1 MADVNKKNKSTGF
14 RLVIPFFLV
23 LGLLTV
29 VSFILP
35 LRPTVSYSEKR
46 ELTKFPDFSWSAL
59 ASGDYFDDI
68 TLWFSDTF
76 PGRETWITLSDYT
89 ASLHGYAEIAIVE
102 DDFMAG
108 VIFPDA
114 GESSVTEPQL
124 QDTQPLVTE
133 PAGSTEITEPAGT
146 EPVPTEAPETEPTQ
160 WGGVD
165 GGNDAE
171 IAADGIIQIG
181 DTAFNR
187 LGFDPYTSE
196 RYTKALSKLGD
207 LMEGTDVRVISSP
220 IPLAISVLVEPQYLE
235 KLKCARQDEMLAYMH
250 DPMSEN
256 VITIDTFS
264 ALSAHNDEYIYFRTD
279 HHWTALGAYYV
290 YEELCRTLGMEPA
303 PLDSFEVLDQGQFRG
318 TLYGKA
324 RWPHKLKDDNMVAYI
339 PPGDITMLIHYTFGE
354 PTEMPLIQDRTN
366 GEIYGKYMTF
376 ICGDHPLAEITN
388 ESIPDAPNCVIIKD
402 SFGNCFAPFLTQ
414 NYHKV
419 YVLDYRKYHYMGLT
433 EFCETY
439 DISDVIFLPY
449 MMATQSTD
457 GAWFFE
463 DLCK

>member
-1 MADVNKKNKSTGF
+1 MADVRNDNNKSSGI

-23 LGLLTV
+23 LGLLTAA
-29 VSFILP
+29 SFIIP

-46 ELTKFPDFSWSAL
+46 ELAKFPEFSWSAL

-76 PGRETWITLSDYT
+76 PGRETWMTVSDYT
-89 ASLHGYAEIAIVE
+89 SSLHGYAQIAIVE

-108 VIFPDA
+108 VIFPGA
-114 GESSVTEPQL
+114 EEPPVTEPQP
-124 QDTQPLVTE
+124 TATE
-133 PAGSTEITEPAGT
+133 PGDSAQETEPMGT
-146 EPVPTEAPETEPTQ
+146 EPVQTEQTQPETVPPQ

-187 LGFDPYTSE
+187 LGFDPYSSE

-207 LMEGTDVRVISSP
+207 LLADTDVRVISSP
-220 IPLAISVLVEPQYLE
+220 IPLSISVLVEPQYLE
-235 KLKCARQDEMLAYMH
+235 KLKCARQDEMLAFMH

-290 YEELCRTLGMEPA
+290 YEELCRTLEMEPA

-339 PPGDITMLIHYTFGE
+339 PSGDITMLIHYTFGQ
-354 PTEMPLIQDRTN
+354 PREMPLIQDRTD

-376 ICGDHPLAEITN
+376 ICGDHPLTEITN
-388 ESIPDAPNCVIIKD
+388 DSIPDAPNCVIIKD

-433 EFCETY
+433 EFVEEY

-449 MMATQSTD
+449 MMATQSSD

>member
-1 MADVNKKNKSTGF
+1 MSDVTKENKNPTGF
-14 RLVIPFFLV
+14 RWVIPFFLT

-29 VSFILP
+29 CSFIIP
-35 LRPTVSYSEKR
+35 LRPAVSYSEKR
-46 ELTKFPDFSWSAL
+46 ELAKFPEFSWSAL
-59 ASGDYFDDI
+59 VSGDYFDDI

-76 PGRETWITLSDYT
+76 PGRETWMTVSDYT
-89 ASLHGYAEIAIVE
+89 ASFHGYAEIAIVE
-102 DDFMAG
+102 DDFMSG
-108 VIFPDA
+108 VIFPGAEATPVTTPSDPTGETA
-114 GESSVTEPQL
+114 GAEDPADSTATEP
-124 QDTQPLVTE
+124 T
-133 PAGSTEITEPAGT
+133 
-146 EPVPTEAPETEPTQ
+146 PTEDVETEPTQ

-187 LGFDPYTSE
+187 LGFDSYSSE

-207 LMEGTDVRVISSP
+207 LLAGTDVRVISSP
-220 IPLAISVLVEPQYLE
+220 IPLAISVLVEPQYLA
-235 KLKCARQDEMLAYMH
+235 KLKCARQDEMLAFMH

-256 VITIDTFS
+256 VVTIDTFS

-290 YEELCRTLGMEPA
+290 YEELCKALDMEPA
-303 PLDSFEVLDQGQFRG
+303 SLDSFEVLDQGQFRG

-324 RWPHKLKDDNMVAYI
+324 RWPHKLKEDNLVAYI
-339 PPGDITMLIHYTFGE
+339 PQGDITMLIHYTFGQ

-376 ICGDHPLAEITN
+376 LCGDHPLTEITN
-388 ESIPDAPNCVIIKD
+388 DSIPDAPNCVIIKD

-419 YVLDYRKYHYMGLT
+419 YVLDYRHYHYMGLM
-433 EFCETY
+433 EFVETY
-439 DISDVIFLPY
+439 DISDIIFLPY
-449 MMATQSTD
+449 MMATQSPD
-457 GAWFFE
+457 GAWYFE